1 MTKTNKIGKTNKI
14 KNIKKKRSKKGGEA
28 LVSGGFGCIFKPAL
42 KCKNSK
48 KRTTGVSKMSIEKYG
63 KQELLEIQKIK
74 DRLKNIKDYDKHY
87 LLDITMCQ
95 PDVLTDDDKKNFD
108 EKCFA
113 LTRFNVNAS
122 NVNNKLNSLTILNM
136 PNAGIDLRD
145 WLLKDKKITKEKI
158 FLLNELVMRLLREAV
173 RPMNERGVIHN
184 DLKDSNIMVD
194 KSLNARII
202 DWGLAA
208 VVKNN
213 KVPDEILNR
222 PLQFNTPFSSMILS
236 KDFKI
241 NYNIFLERVKDG
253 SVLFNKTNIR
263 NYIVNEYLI
272 KLARYYGYYDDNVIL
287 FNSIFSPAISE
298 ETFLSEVKR
307 NDLIE
312 YGYYLYYLSDYICD
326 ILMKYTNDN
335 YEFNMDKYFSECYLF
350 NSDVFGLMT
359 VYYNFYQIKNENI
372 QLNDD
377 IKKIFL
383 NRLRTILV
391 ESIYINGAEKI
402 NIDNIIN
409 KLAN

>member
-1 MTKTNKIGKTNKI
+1 
-14 KNIKKKRSKKGGEA
+14 
-28 LVSGGFGCIFKPAL
+28 
-42 KCKNSK
+42 
-48 KRTTGVSKMSIEKYG
+48 
-63 KQELLEIQKIK
+63 
-74 DRLKNIKDYDKHY
+74 
-87 LLDITMCQ
+87 
-95 PDVLTDDDKKNFD
+95 
-108 EKCFA
+108 
-113 LTRFNVNAS
+113 
-122 NVNNKLNSLTILNM
+122 M

-409 KLAN
+409 KLSELNKIIDNTGNLSFNKFIQSKKELSPTSVAIITRSKNNNTTRSNNRSKLQSRSRTRKKSTRNIDSVVTKVT